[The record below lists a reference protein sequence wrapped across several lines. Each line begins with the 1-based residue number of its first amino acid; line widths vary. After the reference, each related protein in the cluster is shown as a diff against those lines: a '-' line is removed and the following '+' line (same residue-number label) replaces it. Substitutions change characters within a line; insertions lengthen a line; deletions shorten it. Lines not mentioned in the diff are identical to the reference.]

1 MTELSK
7 YWPVD
12 NELEHCC
19 VNTAESRK
27 GQATLLAVHR
37 PMNFARIREGGSSDR
52 QQATESDLLNSVIAP
67 KESLTDGF
75 KFVVI
80 SGYTGVGKSH
90 YITWL
95 NAQIQRH
102 EIANN
107 FHIVWIQKHD
117 TLLTILKSILEP
129 FSDKASFAGILS
141 KLDTAIL
148 NTKSN
153 PGYAFQAGLNA
164 TIDQKCAEILSEKER
179 LGGMAEPPK
188 EQIRQLGITHAYL
201 AALKNI
207 FNEPDLLDHFSGVN
221 GVFARI
227 LNQVIHGKSYE
238 NVDDELHLF
247 KVSDLEEAFENIT
260 IQELNKRVAIFLESE
275 LKKGNDKA
283 GWKYAVEL
291 LNSLIDSAT
300 NFAFQF
306 SQNMGGKS
314 FRDLLNEIRSELYI
328 QGKELVFL
336 IEDFAAMSGLQNDLL
351 PNFIMGGNTDR
362 GDPIC
367 TIRTVLAVTEEFFIG
382 QPETVNHRKD
392 EFIIEQKLS
401 NERDVINFAKDM
413 VGSYLNAARLGSNT
427 LETKMKDALLTI
439 ETDDWV
445 PSYAND
451 ETDTAV
457 QRDLLNS
464 FGYSPTNK
472 YPLFPFNDAYIEN
485 FLRRQSKSGGD
496 LVRSARG
503 IVRNLILETL
513 RGRRQQYLSGSFP
526 PPDLLSVGET
536 IAPSVEAKIFDLKSP
551 EKTRERFKSLIGRW
565 TVGDDNSLE
574 HKQLD
579 LICRAFSLDSLFKEL
594 GHIPSPPGP
603 DGGTDD
609 VLKRQEPLPQKGLP
623 KAKEIDPSLKQ
634 QIEQWSEAK
643 PLSQS
648 VANTLRNR
656 IASQIND
663 HFSFYDTLIFSGKP
677 RKAEGRIIK
686 IPNAAG
692 DRPNHVFDVGP
703 DRGGRLRNAFI
714 SMERAELN
722 RINGKLTF
730 AYLGGYEDR
739 NVIANFIEP
748 LKIKFIEQ
756 EMARVR
762 QSASQDG
769 FIVNYISKLRRQDL
783 TQGQITLQENSPES
797 HVKIA
802 DWSEFIKKLVFALEP
817 IETSHQRYTGV
828 FQGEGKTVI
837 CMNPGQK
844 IDKVTGTDFSNDYI
858 KEHKD
863 FFDYFNDLAYVEKR
877 IASVQGHI
885 EKIAKEID
893 HFFKDANF
901 RYDQDREDFT
911 KFIVEV
917 AATKNLMPVGFQVR
931 DLESY
936 FTSFDGFKPTSVAA
950 WLESLRDST
959 KDQSSQIKMVGSA
972 DLNLWVKVHSACL
985 YLQEFYTALES
996 LLPTENIVVNDSLEE
1011 AKQATK
1017 NILAKFDVA
1026 LNDGGETVQSVSE

>member
-291 LNSLIDSAT
+291 LNALIDSAT

-551 EKTRERFKSLIGRW
+551 DKTRERFKSLIGRW

-648 VANTLRNR
+648 VAN
-656 IASQIND
+656 D
-663 HFSFYDTLIFSGKP
+663 
-677 RKAEGRIIK
+677 
-686 IPNAAG
+686 
-692 DRPNHVFDVGP
+692 
-703 DRGGRLRNAFI
+703 
-714 SMERAELN
+714 
-722 RINGKLTF
+722 
-730 AYLGGYEDR
+730 
-739 NVIANFIEP
+739 
-748 LKIKFIEQ
+748 LKE
-756 EMARVR
+756 
-762 QSASQDG
+762 
-769 FIVNYISKLRRQDL
+769 
-783 TQGQITLQENSPES
+783 
-797 HVKIA
+797 
-802 DWSEFIKKLVFALEP
+802 
-817 IETSHQRYTGV
+817 
-828 FQGEGKTVI
+828 
-837 CMNPGQK
+837 
-844 IDKVTGTDFSNDYI
+844 
-858 KEHKD
+858 
-863 FFDYFNDLAYVEKR
+863 
-877 IASVQGHI
+877 
-885 EKIAKEID
+885 
-893 HFFKDANF
+893 
-901 RYDQDREDFT
+901 
-911 KFIVEV
+911 
-917 AATKNLMPVGFQVR
+917 
-931 DLESY
+931 
-936 FTSFDGFKPTSVAA
+936 
-950 WLESLRDST
+950 
-959 KDQSSQIKMVGSA
+959 
-972 DLNLWVKVHSACL
+972 
-985 YLQEFYTALES
+985 
-996 LLPTENIVVNDSLEE
+996 
-1011 AKQATK
+1011 
-1017 NILAKFDVA
+1017 
-1026 LNDGGETVQSVSE
+1026 